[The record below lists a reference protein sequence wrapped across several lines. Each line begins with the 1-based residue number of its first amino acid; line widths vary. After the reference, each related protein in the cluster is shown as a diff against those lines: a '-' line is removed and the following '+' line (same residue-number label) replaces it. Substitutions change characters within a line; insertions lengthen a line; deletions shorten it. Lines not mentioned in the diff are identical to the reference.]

1 MLTLLFLFL
10 LFLILCYIGVYCL
23 LNLKEGFISPSRVAE
38 IVEKRLDMDQ
48 SSANNDDSIC
58 QTKCGSGSWCKQD
71 KHCHGCEDIACGTQ
85 PDPGPSPTPS
95 PTPTPSPSPSK
106 DGKGI
111 LFLYP
116 ESGGFNVDDREGFPD
131 AKTVAN
137 NFHTLCVIGNHAGGF
152 QKQWLNQ
159 EVLKLVQ
166 DAKLINPDFK
176 MTKWLAYYFGKDSAL
191 FSICNSVNC
200 SGPGT
205 PEYKDCMN
213 KLNEQVMKDK
223 QAYQIDGIMFD
234 DEEGDTICIAPA
246 MEYAALQNNVKLGWT
261 KSLGSAKMCRPRQPP
276 LPKPQQGLKPCDK
289 GVVGNMPW
297 DYCFGQAYTDTT
309 LDLYSGSCNFADNNG
324 FWEGVKLK
332 YGANIDPT
340 NLTSQVSAE
349 RGVPMVCGAGDCQ
362 EVPEKKP
369 VGNSTSICYDERM
382 SGKKIS
388 DLINSRPPPSQ
399 FPWRN
404 FAIWYGTYPGTISN
418 KKWGYQCTFEG
429 SGDPSTS
436 CLPGWNFS
444 KIPTIHINTA
454 SIMHS
459 T

>member
-1 MLTLLFLFL
+1 MNTIIGIILL
-10 LFLILCYIGVYCL
+10 LILIFCVCHFCFNY
-23 LNLKEGFISPSRVAE
+23 KEGFHAERSRVAQ
-38 IVEKRLDMDQ
+38 IVETNLDMNH
-48 SSANNDDSIC
+48 STSGNDDSIC
-58 QTKCGSGSWCKQD
+58 QTQCGSGSWCKKD
-71 KHCHGCEDIACGTQ
+71 KHCHGCENIACGTQ
-85 PDPGPSPTPS
+85 PGPDPGP
-95 PTPTPSPSPSK
+95 TPTPSK

-116 ESGGFNVDDREGFPD
+116 ETGGFTVDDRDGFPD

-152 QKQWLNQ
+152 QKQWVNS

-191 FSICNSVNC
+191 FKICNFANC

-205 PEYKDCMN
+205 SEYDECMT
-213 KLNEQVMKDK
+213 KLNEQVMNDK
-223 QAYQIDGIMFD
+223 QTYQIEGIMFD
-234 DEEGDTICIAPA
+234 DEEGDTVCIAPA

-276 LPKPQQGLKPCDK
+276 LPKPQQGLKPCTPGK
-289 GVVGNMPW
+289 VGNMPW

-309 LDLYSGSCNFADNNG
+309 LDLYSGSCNFAGNNG

-349 RGVPMVCGAGDCQ
+349 RGVPMVCGSGDCQ
-362 EVPEKKP
+362 EVPETKP
-369 VGNSTSICYDERM
+369 VGNSVSKCYDERM
-382 SGKKIS
+382 SGKKVS
-388 DLINSRPPPSQ
+388 ALINSRPPASQ

-404 FAIWYGTYPGTISN
+404 FAIWYGTYPGIESN
-418 KKWGYQCTFEG
+418 KKWGYQCNFQG
-429 SGDPSTS
+429 SGDPSTK
-436 CLPGWNFS
+436 CLPGWSFT
-444 KIPTIHINTA
+444 KI
-454 SIMHS
+454 
-459 T
+459 